1 MLILQAAVFGLLI
14 GGMIFFLG
22 FYFQQR
28 QAFVRRRLQ
37 PPPPRQK
44 TELLRPL
51 VEEKPAFLSADL
63 IKKLENHL
71 NLGKDSTRIKE
82 LQKRLIQA
90 GIYNDRAIP
99 VFFGVKLGLL
109 LVLPMVVLFFW
120 WGETD
125 RRGLLIAGSIGLLTL
140 GYILPDLILDHLVKA
155 RQQKIREALPDA
167 LDLMVVCVEA
177 GQGLNAAI
185 KRVSDDLMASSP
197 IMARE
202 LLMVNLEIMAGL
214 EREQALKNL
223 GERTGVD
230 ELISLCTILIQSDRF
245 GTSIAQALKTQSD
258 FMRTSRR
265 KKLEELAAKTPVKLV
280 FPLLLFIFP
289 AIIVVVLG
297 PAVIRISEFFSSS
310 PK

>member
-1 MLILQAAVFGLLI
+1 M
-14 GGMIFFLG
+14 
-22 FYFQQR
+22 
-28 QAFVRRRLQ
+28 
-37 PPPPRQK
+37 
-44 TELLRPL
+44 LRPL